1 MLMMVMLDYTIKL
14 SPPVIPEHAATRT
27 GGATSIMKLTHGA
40 AQTVQA
46 VVSHTGAVTSEEG
59 EYDKVCG

>member
-27 GGATSIMKLTHGA
+27 GGATSIVQLTHRA
-40 AQTVQA
+40 AQTVQP
-46 VVSHTGAVTSEEG
+46 VVSHAGAVTSEEG

>member
-27 GGATSIMKLTHGA
+27 GGATSVVKLTHRA
-40 AQTVQA
+40 AQPVQA
-46 VVSHTGAVTSEEG
+46 VVSHAGAVTSEEG
-59 EYDKVCG
+59 EYDEVCG

>member
-27 GGATSIMKLTHGA
+27 GGATSIMKLTHRA

-46 VVSHTGAVTSEEG
+46 VVSHARAVTSEDG
-59 EYDKVCG
+59 EYDEACV